1 VDDRI
6 ATAAYRIAQEALTNV
21 ARHSHATRV
30 DVSLRT
36 EGDFLSLDVE
46 DDGRGFEPRELAES
60 RGLGVVGMRE
70 RAELIGGTLAIRSR
84 PGEGTSVRLTVPLSG
99 AKRAL
104 H

>member
-1 VDDRI
+1 
-6 ATAAYRIAQEALTNV
+6 
-21 ARHSHATRV
+21 
-30 DVSLRT
+30 
-36 EGDFLSLDVE
+36 VE
-46 DDGRGFEPRELAES
+46 DNGQGFEPGELSSS
-60 RGLGVVGMRE
+60 RGLGVLGMRE